1 MVVSIEVGLLPDSKD
16 ISFTSIGLSH
26 AECEDAALTVHRQ
39 PTSGKYS
46 LRCGCG
52 LEIVLPDNGAAVA
65 LISKVA
71 VGAEAT
77 QLELGTFDCNPS
89 ASVIYIVPCP

>member
-16 ISFTSIGLSH
+16 ISLTSIGLSH
-26 AECEDAALTVHRQ
+26 VECDEVSLTVHRQ
-39 PTSGKYS
+39 LASGKYS

-52 LEIVLPDNGAAVA
+52 LEIVLPENGDAIA

-77 QLELGTFDCNPS
+77 QLALGSFDCHS
-89 ASVIYIVPCP
+89 SVSVVYIIPCA